1 MKKKATFMIAIAFF
15 ILLSPLLI
23 AFTQLLFSDNS
34 IVPVPL
40 THYYLARINSGE
52 NERALL
58 VSYMSNQGYALE
70 KSTNSAMFFTKDG
83 QTLEVKDTYIKCVI
97 RDGGLSTDFTESN

>member
-1 MKKKATFMIAIAFF
+1 MKKKALFMIAIAFF

-23 AFTQLLFSDNS
+23 AFTQLLFSDSS

-52 NERALL
+52 NERSLL
-58 VSYMSNQGYALE
+58 ISYMIGQGYALE
-70 KSTNSAMFFTKDG
+70 TSNSNAMFFTKDA

-97 RDGGLSTDFTESN
+97 RDGGLSTNFTESH

>member
-1 MKKKATFMIAIAFF
+1 MKKKAVFMIALAFF

-23 AFTQLLFSDNS
+23 AFTQLLFSDTS

-52 NERALL
+52 NERSLL
-58 VSYMSNQGYALE
+58 ISYMTSQGYALE
-70 KSTNSAMFFTKDG
+70 KSTSNTMFFTKDG
-83 QTLEVKDTYIKCVI
+83 QTLEIKDTYIKCVI
-97 RDGGLSTDFTESN
+97 RDGGLSTDFTENR